1 MSTAFADL
9 NTTEAAGRFSARL
22 LAGKVAVVTGAS
34 RGIGRATALRLAEA
48 GARVVVNYRSDEHSA
63 RALCDELV
71 EQGAE
76 SFTFRADCARP
87 DEARGLIE
95 ATDAAFGRVD
105 VVVANAGIWEGAPI
119 AELDEGLWDR
129 VIDVN
134 LKGTWAVCHAAVPHL
149 KRRGGSIVIVS
160 STAGQRGEAGYSN
173 YAASKGGQ
181 ISFAKSLSSELAPDI
196 RVNCVAPGWVDT
208 ELNDPV
214 FEDLAYKRSVA
225 GNIPLRRIASA
236 DDVACSIV
244 FLASDLARHI
254 TGEVLN
260 VNGGAVLCG

>member
-1 MSTAFADL
+1 
-9 NTTEAAGRFSARL
+9 
-22 LAGKVAVVTGAS
+22 
-34 RGIGRATALRLAEA
+34 
-48 GARVVVNYRSDEHSA
+48 
-63 RALCDELV
+63 
-71 EQGAE
+71 
-76 SFTFRADCARP
+76 
-87 DEARGLIE
+87 
-95 ATDAAFGRVD
+95 
-105 VVVANAGIWEGAPI
+105 
-119 AELDEGLWDR
+119 
-129 VIDVN
+129 
-134 LKGTWAVCHAAVPHL
+134 
-149 KRRGGSIVIVS
+149 VIVS

-181 ISFAKSLSSELAPDI
+181 ISFAKSLATELAPDV

-214 FEDLAYKRSVA
+214 FGDRSYKRTVA
-225 GNIPLRRIASA
+225 EAIPLRRIATA